1 MFQTVPGGKWEHM
14 PSGKVPQSLIALE
27 KSEKAVL
34 GEKGGAD
41 GQVDFSANLASD
53 GGRDQVSV
61 AQLHAPPKP
70 ASDAPESP
78 RRLWCVSLAG
88 CSWSCV
94 AGPLTHLT
102 PLTSPTTHQNLLF
115 LRVCL
120 CKATKIS
127 TFTQG

>member
-94 AGPLTHLT
+94 ARTPYSPHSSDFPHNPSKPLI
-102 PLTSPTTHQNLLF
+102 PQSVF
-115 LRVCL
+115 M
-120 CKATKIS
+120 
-127 TFTQG
+127 